1 MDQVAALA
9 QVSKGTLYRY
19 FESKEELLLATI
31 LDSYEQSLGFHAAR
45 VPDADAR
52 GQLDA
57 LLGYLVLVLERIA
70 PRMRVHYQAWGIV
83 TARPEL
89 GERLYGFLRRFHA
102 DRDAQL
108 RAALL
113 DGRRA
118 GAVRADVDLEA
129 IVAGVH
135 ALVSGFLYRATFDP
149 DRALPALL
157 RRRLDALLRAA
168 FVENAPGGAG
178 AV

>member
-1 MDQVAALA
+1 MEQVAALA

-19 FESKEELLLATI
+19 FASKEELLLATI

-45 VPDADAR
+45 VPDADAGR
-52 GQLDA
+52 QIDA
-57 LLGYLVLVLERIA
+57 LLDSLVLVLERIA

-89 GERLYGFLRRFHA
+89 GERLYGFLRGFHA

-113 DGRRA
+113 AGRRA
-118 GAVRADVDLEA
+118 GVVRADVDLEA
-129 IVAGVH
+129 VVAGVH

-149 DRALPALL
+149 APALPALL
-157 RRRLDALLRAA
+157 RRSIRVLLSDAFAA
-168 FVENAPGGAG
+168 NARVGGVDA
-178 AV
+178 